1 MKIND
6 VINWETNTIYTY
18 IPQYLKK
25 QRQSDNEFWLVNRIC
40 RGEKNFSKKHGEN
53 EAGRLISDLILF
65 FKKVLYE
72 VKASG

>member
-1 MKIND
+1 MTLSTEKQIQ
-6 VINWETNTIYTY
+6 Y
-18 IPQYLKK
+18 IHIFLNISRSKDNQTMNFGLLIEYVVGKK
-25 QRQSDNEFWLVNRIC
+25 
-40 RGEKNFSKKHGEN
+40 KFSKKHGEN

>member
-6 VINWETNTIYTY
+6 VINWETNTIYAY

-25 QRQSDNEFWLVNRIC
+25 QRQPDNEFWLVNRIC
-40 RGEKNFSKKHGEN
+40 RGKKIFLKKHGEN